1 MICSWP
7 SRMPVGKVIPM
18 LKNLNPAVANMVV
31 IILLA
36 GLVTLFFV
44 GAAYAALGFMVLLGF
59 GAILALLFI
68 SIRSRERK

>member
-1 MICSWP
+1 
-7 SRMPVGKVIPM
+7 MPVGEVSPM
-18 LKNLNPAVANMVV
+18 SLKNANPAVANIVV

-44 GAAYAALGFMVLLGF
+44 GAAYAAFGFMVLLGF
-59 GAILALLFI
+59 GAILALVAI